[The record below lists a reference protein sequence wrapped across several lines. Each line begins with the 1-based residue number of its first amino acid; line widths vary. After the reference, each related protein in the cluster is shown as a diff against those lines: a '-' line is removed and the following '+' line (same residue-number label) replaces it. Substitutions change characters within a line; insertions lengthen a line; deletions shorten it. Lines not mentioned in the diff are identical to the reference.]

1 MENPFSWSYLRG
13 APGDGPLFDPL
24 MIAVLVVF
32 AIGFIASAY
41 ASARPK
47 MAIFKRR
54 VHRRNVMRS
63 TAILMWVC
71 GIGLFFGLI
80 RLLQINPASFGERLW
95 TYLTFLVLL
104 AVIAT
109 FAALYV
115 NAAKARSSASFGT
128 ITVGRKPTYSEPSD
142 RRPTRR
148 RRVTRRDSMR
158 Y

>member
-24 MIAVLVVF
+24 MIAILVVF
-32 AIGFIASAY
+32 AVGFIASAY

-63 TAILMWVC
+63 TAVLMWVC

-80 RLLQINPASFGERLW
+80 RLLQINPASFGERIW
-95 TYLTFLVLL
+95 IYLTFLVLL
-104 AVIAT
+104 VVIAT
-109 FAALYV
+109 FAVLYF
-115 NAAKARSSASFGT
+115 NASKARLAAPVGT
-128 ITVGRKPTYSEPSD
+128 ITRGQKSTYAEPSD

-148 RRVTRRDSMR
+148 RRVTKRDSMR